1 MHWKLHRFPLIVV
14 VTAMLCAAVLA
25 AEQKAEKTTSNLP
38 ASPQAKTAQ
47 PATLFTQGT
56 IDSITANQLV
66 ITKTKTAR
74 GKAAQMTFALTSET
88 SRTGTLAA
96 GTRVVVQYREANKQN
111 IAAAIRE
118 LPADSADKSSK
129 TTYKPKSKS

>member
-25 AEQKAEKTTSNLP
+25 EQKAGKTTSNPP
-38 ASPQAKTAQ
+38 AFPQAKTAQ
-47 PATLFTQGT
+47 PATHFTQGT
-56 IDSITANQLV
+56 IASITANQLV
-66 ITKTKTAR
+66 ITKTAR

-96 GTRVVVQYREANKQN
+96 GTRVSVQYRQANNQN

-129 TTYKPKSKS
+129 TTFKPKTKS

>member
-25 AEQKAEKTTSNLP
+25 EQKAEKTTNNTP

-47 PATLFTQGT
+47 PAKNFTQGT
-56 IDSITANQLV
+56 IASITAKQLV
-66 ITKTKTAR
+66 ITRTAR

-88 SRTGTLAA
+88 SRTGTLAV
-96 GTRVVVQYREANKQN
+96 GTRVSVQYRQANNQN

>member
-1 MHWKLHRFPLIVV
+1 LIVV
-14 VTAMLCAAVLA
+14 VTAMLCAVML
-25 AEQKAEKTTSNLP
+25 AEQKAGKTTSDLP
-38 ASPQAKTAQ
+38 SSPPAKTGQ
-47 PATLFTQGT
+47 PATHFTQGT
-56 IDSITANQLV
+56 ITSITANQLV

-74 GKAAQMTFALTSET
+74 GKTAQMTFALTSET

-96 GTRVVVQYREANKQN
+96 GTRVSVQYRQSNNRN

>member
-25 AEQKAEKTTSNLP
+25 EQKAEKTTNNLP

-47 PATLFTQGT
+47 PATHFTQGT
-56 IDSITANQLV
+56 IASITANQLV
-66 ITKTKTAR
+66 ITKTAR

-96 GTRVVVQYREANKQN
+96 GTRVSVQYRQANNQN

>member
-1 MHWKLHRFPLIVV
+1 MHWKLQRFPLIVV

-25 AEQKAEKTTSNLP
+25 EQKAEKTTNNTP

-56 IDSITANQLV
+56 IASITAKQLV
-66 ITKTKTAR
+66 ISKTKPAK

-88 SRTGTLAA
+88 LRTGTLAA
-96 GTRVVVQYREANKQN
+96 GTRVSVQYRQANNQN

-118 LPADSADKSSK
+118 LPADSADKSGK
-129 TTYKPKSKS
+129 TTFKPKSKS

>member
-25 AEQKAEKTTSNLP
+25 EQKAGKTTSNPP

-47 PATLFTQGT
+47 LATHFTQGT
-56 IDSITANQLV
+56 IASITANQLV
-66 ITKTKTAR
+66 ITKTAR

-96 GTRVVVQYREANKQN
+96 GTRVSVQYRQANNQD

-129 TTYKPKSKS
+129 TTFKPKTKS

>member
-1 MHWKLHRFPLIVV
+1 LIVV

-25 AEQKAEKTTSNLP
+25 EQKAGKTTSNPP
-38 ASPQAKTAQ
+38 ASPQAKPAQ
-47 PATLFTQGT
+47 PATHFTQGT
-56 IDSITANQLV
+56 IASITANQLV
-66 ITKTKTAR
+66 ITKTAR

-96 GTRVVVQYREANKQN
+96 GTRVSVQYRQANNQN

-129 TTYKPKSKS
+129 TTFKPKTKS